1 MDVAYQIA
9 IVFIFHFQNT
19 FYNDQSNVTVSFENV
34 NIYNMPEITYFA
46 SILEKKVLDI
56 IFKI

>member
-1 MDVAYQIA
+1 MDIAYQIA

-19 FYNDQSNVTVSFENV
+19 FYIYQSNVTVLFENV

-46 SILEKKVLDI
+46 SI
-56 IFKI
+56 